1 MKATWALQD
10 AKNRF
15 SEVVEKTLAE
25 GPQAVTRRGVPV
37 VVLLSARTY
46 AEQMRPRDSFVS
58 FFRNSPLRGME
69 LDVAR
74 SRDTG
79 RKVVL

>member
-15 SEVVEKTLAE
+15 SEVVEKTLSE

-37 VVLLSARTY
+37 VVILSAETY
-46 AEQMRPRDSFVS
+46 AERTTPTDSFVS
-58 FFRNSPLRGME
+58 FFRNSPLRGVT
-69 LDVAR
+69 LDL
-74 SRDTG
+74 SRASDTG
-79 RKVVL
+79 REIVL

>member
-15 SEVVEKTLAE
+15 SEVVEKTLSE

-37 VVLLSARTY
+37 VVILPAATY
-46 AEQMRPRDSFVS
+46 AERTAPKGSFAS
-58 FFRNSPLRGME
+58 FFRNSPLRGVT
-69 LDVAR
+69 LDL
-74 SRDTG
+74 SRANDTG
-79 RKVVL
+79 REIVL

>member
-15 SEVVEKTLAE
+15 SEVVDRTLQD
-25 GPQAVTRRGVPV
+25 GFQTVTRRGVPV
-37 VVLLSARTY
+37 VVILSA
-46 AEQMRPRDSFVS
+46 EQFARQNGSQQSFVT
-58 FFRNSPLRGME
+58 FFRNSPLRGVE
-69 LDVAR
+69 LELSR

-79 RKVVL
+79 REVAL